1 MSGWSDRN
9 PAFVVR
15 GGRTLFVLTISSV
28 ALFGFSPSALPG
40 DLGGLQ
46 RLSAQEQS
54 LLQAI
59 NQARA
64 ARGLA
69 PLRVGVRLRGAARAH
84 SRAMA
89 QSGAFTHGS
98 WYQRLR
104 RHGVRAQT
112 VGETIAWGVGVDG
125 SASAI
130 VNMWLGSPSH
140 RATMLNPR
148 FRRIGVGIAV
158 GTIGGSPGANV
169 ATADFAG

>member
-1 MSGWSDRN
+1 LSGGSDKN

-15 GGRTLFVLTISSV
+15 GGRTLFVLTISSM
-28 ALFGFSPSALPG
+28 ALFGLAPSASPR

-46 RLSAQEQS
+46 GLSAPEQS

-64 ARGLA
+64 ARGLP
-69 PLRVGVRLRGAARAH
+69 PLRVGVRLRSAARAH

-89 QSGAFTHGS
+89 QNGAFTHGS

-140 RATMLNPR
+140 RATMLNTR

-158 GTIGGSPGANV
+158 GTMGGLPGASV

>member
-1 MSGWSDRN
+1 M
-9 PAFVVR
+9 VR

-28 ALFGFSPSALPG
+28 ALFGLSPSASPRG
-40 DLGGLQ
+40 LGGLQ

-64 ARGLA
+64 ARGVP

-89 QSGAFTHGS
+89 QSGALVHGN

-104 RHGVRAQT
+104 RHGVRAGT
-112 VGETIAWGVGVDG
+112 VGETIGWGVGGDG
-125 SASAI
+125 TASAI
-130 VNMWLGSPSH
+130 VKMWLGSPPH

-148 FRRIGVGIAV
+148 FRRVGIGVAV
-158 GTIGGSPGANV
+158 GTIDGLPGANV